1 MATIR
6 IDLQSS
12 GNARQELQQV
22 QQQVVTLNEQIARN
36 NRLAVDATGNAR
48 ESLREQNQRLRAER
62 GLLTAQRQRLNLLL
76 PGLRDEIRATREAT
90 QVTRRFSGV
99 LNEIG
104 GVVGGI
110 GIAELA
116 FHIQQFAA
124 NSVRAAAELQGFQ
137 RGLQIIE
144 GTNAPNR
151 LQELI
156 EVANLPGLQLAQL
169 INYNNRLRAIGLSAE
184 EVDSILLTT
193 GQTILAMGGTSDIA
207 SQAVEQL
214 VQALQTNTVSLQD
227 FRSIAQRIPGFYQ
240 AIAATH
246 DVEASID
253 GFRVAVDNAGGSVKD
268 ALLPVMDELARRFGS
283 PPADSYVVAI
293 DGLQNSFF
301 LLQAEIGNNLL
312 PILAQAATGL
322 SQFFDAIRE
331 NNLGELPAPIQ
342 AIVSGAQSLYNGLIQ
357 VGEAI
362 RRGLGPELDLL
373 LPALGTLL
381 GNVLDLAGSLV
392 SALSPAFEL
401 LAVPTR
407 VAISLIAHLAETLST
422 VIGGIT
428 DFVNWVTGAAES
440 QEQLRTS
447 TQQTAQVMMTTATAT
462 QQAADSTENLQDT
475 LQQLQ
480 SDLSSVNERLAEKR
494 RRYEE
499 LVSSGANPAHA
510 SLQQLDRQI
519 TGLEADSARLNG
531 EISRLTTSTQG
542 STTATDQNTT
552 ATSENITSKQ
562 EAVVVVMSLSEV
574 YKTLQGNI
582 QTASDLQNTLSE
594 RQQDLSAFLR
604 TTSGETENFQQN
616 LQTLIPTIT
625 DAEAEQEALN
635 TAVDESGDLLTDIV
649 DSLGL
654 TSDAADTA
662 TQSITRLGERVS
674 ETGGDIDTASQ
685 RLHDFDDAFQLSE
698 ATIPRV
704 TSAMREFTGTTPDV
718 DRVTEAVERSTRSVG
733 DLLDEIEAVG
743 DGTRAVGAIEASFQS
758 LADDTVPRV
767 TRDIVDAFVNIAEGD
782 DIPDAFGRL
791 GERAGYTLIDEL
803 SSVLSDQLSTAVIG
817 NLQGISLSG
826 IGSTLT
832 GAAAALAAPVGIF
845 AASVAAFA
853 LIGEGLVRAF
863 PGEAQEQPI
872 TAADVIRAGGRVGAE
887 ELGLGITLPQL
898 EQLDFSGLGLLE
910 AFGVD
915 PAGETT
921 GVTRQRPGL
930 GWRYNATLGIWEPRP
945 EIYDENTG
953 SALGA
958 PLATQTQAATGSRQP
973 TERIS
978 SSDAAS
984 SGERG
989 IGDEID
995 PLVSRAQDRLI
1006 NSIIRPV
1013 FRGVLSAI
1021 SDHEID
1027 LDLSDL
1033 REELDSNADRISS
1046 RLTTNIV
1053 RPVIRAMLQEIG
1065 DTRNAV
1071 DLPSDFE
1078 DGIGDSIEDIT
1089 TRIRT
1094 SILNPILRSILASI
1108 RAQRDNIALPSE
1120 VTENISESVD
1130 DISNRIFQNVLS
1142 PVLREIQSAVRG
1154 VRDDV
1159 VLSPEIIGDIQDIPN
1174 QIAGVIIREIIT
1186 PIVRQ
1191 ISSEI
1196 RRTDVPAVSSLDFSG
1211 ITADGSP
1218 QTSSITAS
1226 QTVVRQAMAT
1236 ATEPTGALADTA
1248 LSTQQIVGDPER
1260 EAREAE
1266 RQREREQREAERA
1279 ERERTRLIEREQ
1291 RERQRIAERQQREAE
1306 RANEQR
1312 IREEMRTQD
1321 RIDDLRDDAFDNEER
1336 RQQRLVDLEQD
1347 TQNRILDI
1355 QRNAN
1360 RSREDIERDFQD
1372 AYQDIQRQR
1381 VFGEITDEEASSRL
1395 QELGRERLRDLRDID
1410 IRTRRRREDVG
1421 IRQERSEA
1429 EIEASAMATANAIR
1443 EVLTPLLTEQA
1454 MPSTEMAMGDP
1465 ATSPAEASA
1474 MAAENTGT
1482 TAENTTEIS
1491 EKLDPVT
1498 EIRDY
1503 NLEML
1508 QVLGL
1513 SLATQTRSAF
1523 NLEALLNVTFHGEA
1537 ARQRLIDEVEA
1548 LGGML
1553 PDTTQIGLATTETT
1567 AAAIQ
1572 SGIAT
1577 LEESLGRDIDVMAG
1591 APVESRMMMAGEP
1604 LSPQTMQAMN
1614 VSISAQ
1620 NVTVS
1625 GGNVGGEV
1633 NARITNPEDVGND
1646 VTVELDGEKV
1656 GQSVGNKIVQ
1666 QGQNRRN
1673 PLGQNALRR

>member
-1 MATIR
+1 M
-6 IDLQSS
+6 
-12 GNARQELQQV
+12 QQV
-22 QQQVVTLNEQIARN
+22 QRQVVALNERIAQN

-48 ESLREQNQRLRAER
+48 QSLQQQNQRLRAER

-1120 VTENISESVD
+1120 VSENISESVD

-1159 VLSPEIIGDIQDIPN
+1159 VLSPEIIGHIQDIPN
-1174 QIAGVIIREIIT
+1174 QIAGVIIREIVT
-1186 PIVRQ
+1186 PIIRQ

-1226 QTVVRQAMAT
+1226 QPVVRQTMAT
-1236 ATEPTGALADTA
+1236 TTEPADALTGTA

-1266 RQREREQREAERA
+1266 RQRERQQREAERA
-1279 ERERTRLIEREQ
+1279 AEREERERTRLIERE
-1291 RERQRIAERQQREAE
+1291 RREAE

-1347 TQNRILDI
+1347 TQERITDI
-1355 QRNAN
+1355 HRRAN
-1360 RSREDIERDFQD
+1360 QSREDLQRGFSRNLEDILRDAGVDESFFLSGDFRDVQRLAQIPGGD
-1372 AYQDIQRQR
+1372 A
-1381 VFGEITDEEASSRL
+1381 L
-1395 QELGRERLRDLRDID
+1395 RERLSGLGISLSDDDFGQISDLARQRLRDQED
-1410 IRTRRRREDVG
+1410 IG
-1421 IRQERSEA
+1421 IREGRQAQRVTAQAVLSREQINEQ
-1429 EIEASAMATANAIR
+1429 ATANATAIAMQLG
-1443 EVLTPLLTEQA
+1443 EIQA
-1454 MPSTEMAMGDP
+1454 P
-1465 ATSPAEASA
+1465 ATQAATQTADATTMTSAHAETIA
-1474 MAAENTGT
+1474 MATGT
-1482 TAENTTEIS
+1482 TAEGITQIS
-1491 EKLDPVT
+1491 QNLDPIT
-1498 EIRDY
+1498 EMNDH
-1503 NLEML
+1503 NA
-1508 QVLGL
+1508 QVLEVL
-1513 SLATQTRSAF
+1513 QSSLAEHVRASL
-1523 NLEALLNVTFHGEA
+1523 NLEALVNATEGGRG
-1537 ARQRLIDEVEA
+1537 ARSRLIGDPQGFSA
-1548 LGGML
+1548 IPDLSQRMMLAGGG
-1553 PDTTQIGLATTETT
+1553 PTSQS
-1567 AAAIQ
+1567 IQ
-1572 SGIAT
+1572 SLI
-1577 LEESLGRDIDVMAG
+1577 I
-1591 APVESRMMMAGEP
+1591 
-1604 LSPQTMQAMN
+1604 N
-1614 VSISAQ
+1614 AQ
-1620 NVTVS
+1620 NVTVN
-1625 GGNVGGEV
+1625 GANVGGGGDTSEMTV
-1633 NARITNPEDVGND
+1633 VVQPQDVM
-1646 VTVELDGEKV
+1646 LDGEKV
-1656 GQSVGNKIVQ
+1656 GQVVGNTIIR

-1673 PLGQNALRR
+1673 ILGQRVLGR